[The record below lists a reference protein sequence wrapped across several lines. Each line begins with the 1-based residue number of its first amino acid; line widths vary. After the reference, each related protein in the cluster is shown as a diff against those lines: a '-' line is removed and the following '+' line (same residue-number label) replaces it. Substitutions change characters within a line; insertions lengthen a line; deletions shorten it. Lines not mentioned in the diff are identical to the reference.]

1 MALTTAATVKAYKA
15 ITGTELDALI
25 GTLVD
30 RASAAVEAYLSR
42 TILSASHTEVRDGN
56 GGRSMMLEQYP
67 VTAVSAVTINGQ
79 PIPQAIGFGQPGWRM
94 ANRSVVLEGYRF
106 DKGCANVQIDYT
118 AGFSTVPADIEQAC
132 IETILLALERRNHID
147 VSSKSLAGETVS
159 FITADLPPSARKA
172 LDPHRRVAPQ

>member
-1 MALTTAATVKAYKA
+1 MALTTAAAVKAYKP

-25 GTLVD
+25 DALVP
-30 RASAAVEAYLSR
+30 RASAAIETYLSR
-42 TILSASHTEVRDGN
+42 KIESQAHVETRDGN

-79 PIPQAIGFGQPGWRM
+79 AIPQSSGFGTAGWRL
-94 ANRSVVLEGYRF
+94 ANRSIVLEGYSF
-106 DKGCANVQIDYT
+106 SKGLANVQIDYT
-118 AGFSTVPADIEQAC
+118 AGYSTVPPDIEQAC
-132 IETILLALERRNHID
+132 IETILLALERRSHID

-172 LDPHRRVAPQ
+172 LDPHRRVAPL

>member
-1 MALTTAATVKAYKA
+1 MPLTTTAAVKAYKA

-25 GTLVD
+25 DALVL
-30 RASAAVEAYLSR
+30 RASAAIEAYLSR
-42 TILSASHTEVRDGN
+42 KIESAAHVEIRAGN

-79 PIPQAIGFGQPGWRM
+79 TIPQSSGFGTAGWRL
-94 ANRSVVLEGYRF
+94 ANRSIVLEGYSFAR
-106 DKGCANVQIDYT
+106 GNANVQIDYT
-118 AGFSTVPADIEQAC
+118 AGYQSVPADIEQAC
-132 IETILLALERRNHID
+132 IETILLALERRSHID

-172 LDPHRRVAPQ
+172 LDPHRRVAP